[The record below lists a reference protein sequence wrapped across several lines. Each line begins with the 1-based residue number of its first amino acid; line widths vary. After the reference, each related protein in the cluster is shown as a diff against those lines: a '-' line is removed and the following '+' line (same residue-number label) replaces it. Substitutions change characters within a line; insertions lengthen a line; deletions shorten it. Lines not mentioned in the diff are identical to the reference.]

1 VDGVVEGRPVGKNLV
16 LVGGG
21 HAHLTTIARIHS
33 FMDRGHRVTLIGPSP
48 YHYYSGMGP
57 GMLGGF
63 YRPEEIRFPI
73 QKMVEDQGAVFVKD
87 RVSLVR
93 PEIRELSC
101 ASGRTLSYD
110 VVSFNVGSHVPMRI
124 VSQPLRNVLPAKP
137 IENLYEGHRK
147 ILDLLAKKV
156 PRIVTIGG
164 GPAGVEISGN
174 IARLVKG
181 RGRAEIQL
189 LAEGRLLPRLPERA
203 RSIAFGSLIS
213 RGVEIVEG
221 ARARHVGT
229 DRIHLQDGRRLP
241 YDLCFIAVGVRPP
254 DLFTESGLR
263 TGQDGALAVNP
274 FLQSI
279 QYPEIFGG
287 GDCIR
292 FLPRTLGK
300 VGVYAVRQNPVL
312 HHNLLAV
319 LEEEALKP
327 FRPGRDYF
335 LILNLG
341 DGRGLFWWRSWAWDG
356 KPAFFIKNRIDR
368 RFMKKFLPV

>member
-1 VDGVVEGRPVGKNLV
+1 M
-16 LVGGG
+16 
-21 HAHLTTIARIHS
+21 TTIAKIRS
-33 FMDRGHRVTLIGPSP
+33 FIDRGHRVTLIGPSP

-73 QKMVEDQGAVFVKD
+73 QKMAEDQGAVFIKD

-93 PEIRELSC
+93 PEIRELLC
-101 ASGRTLSYD
+101 ATGKILPYD
-110 VVSFNVGSHVPMRI
+110 VVSFNVGSHVPIHI
-124 VSQPLRNVLPAKP
+124 VSQPLPNVLPVKP

-147 ILDLLAKKV
+147 ILDLLKKKV

-181 RGRAEIQL
+181 RGKAEIKL
-189 LAEGRLLPRLPERA
+189 LAGGSLLPRLPQRA
-203 RSIAFGSLIS
+203 RRIASGSLIS
-213 RGVEIVEG
+213 RGVEIVEE
-221 ARARHVGT
+221 ARTRRVGT
-229 DRIHLQDGRRLP
+229 EWIHLQDGRRLP
-241 YDLCFIAVGVRPP
+241 YDFCLIAVGVRPP
-254 DLFTESGLR
+254 DLFAKSGLR
-263 TGQDGALAVNP
+263 AGEDGALAVNP

-287 GDCIR
+287 GDCIQ
-292 FLPRTLGK
+292 FLPRSLGK

-312 HHNLLAV
+312 YHNLLAA
-319 LEEEALKP
+319 LEEETLAP

-356 KPAFFIKNRIDR
+356 KSAFFLKDRIDR
-368 RFMKKFLPV
+368 RFMRKFLPV